1 MHRLLVVDDETEMLR
16 GYVRFF
22 PWEAAGFRVAA
33 TASSGEEALRILAS
47 QPVDAML
54 CDIEMPGMS
63 GIELVR
69 RVRQMWPVM
78 PIIILSGYH
87 VFDYARQMI
96 DYGAVAYVL
105 KSDKNSVLLEALRKA
120 AVCLGSAPRSDN
132 EVVRQLYRYVEEH
145 LDTATLQDAAAQLH
159 ISPSYLSRLFKDSEG
174 VNFQQYLIQKK
185 MRAAKIMLTRQC
197 LRVGEISQRLG
208 YADTQSFIRA
218 FKKHTG
224 MTPLAFLDGVRR
236 ER

>member
-1 MHRLLVVDDETEMLR
+1 MYNVLLVDDEPRTIDALEKNVDWRCCGIRKIFRSVSMR
-16 GYVRFF
+16 
-22 PWEAAGFRVAA
+22 EAIRII
-33 TASSGEEALRILAS
+33 EEHRPEI
-47 QPVDAML
+47 MI
-54 CDIEMPGMS
+54 CDIEMPGMN

-69 RVRQMWPVM
+69 RVRQTHPAM

-105 KSDKNSVLLEALRKA
+105 KSDKNAVLLEALKKA
-120 AVCLGSAPRSDN
+120 AASLGSAPQSDN
-132 EVVRQLYRYVEEH
+132 EVIRRLYRYVEEQ
-145 LDTATLQDAAAQLH
+145 LDTATLQDAAARLH

-174 VNFQQYLIQKK
+174 MNFQKYLIQEK
-185 MRAAKIMLTRQC
+185 MRAAEDMLTRQR
-197 LRVGEISQRLG
+197 LRVGEVSQRLG

-224 MTPLAFLDGVRR
+224 MTPLRFLDGERR
-236 ER
+236 EK

>member
-1 MHRLLVVDDETEMLR
+1 MYRLLVVDDETEMLR
-16 GYVRFF
+16 GYARFF
-22 PWEAAGFRVAA
+22 PWEDAGFRVAA
-33 TASSGEEALRILAS
+33 TAASGVEALRVLAS
-47 QPVDAML
+47 QPIDAML
-54 CDIEMPGMS
+54 CDIEMPGMN

-69 RVRQMWPVM
+69 RVRQTHPAM

-105 KSDKNSVLLEALRKA
+105 KSDNNAVLLDALKKA
-120 AVCLGSAPRSDN
+120 ASSLGSAPQSDN
-132 EVVRQLYRYVEEH
+132 EVIRRLYRYVEEQ
-145 LDTATLQDAAAQLH
+145 LDTATLQDAAARLH

-174 VNFQQYLIQKK
+174 MNFQKYLIQEK
-185 MRAAKIMLTRQC
+185 MRAAEDMLTRQR
-197 LRVGEISQRLG
+197 LRVGEVSQRLG

-224 MTPLAFLDGVRR
+224 MTPLRFLDGERR
-236 ER
+236 EK

>member
-1 MHRLLVVDDETEMLR
+1 MHRLLVVDDETEMLH

-22 PWEAAGFRVAA
+22 PWEEAEFRVAA
-33 TASSGEEALRILAS
+33 AATSGEEALRVLAS
-47 QPVDAML
+47 QPIDAML

-69 RVRQMWPVM
+69 RVRQARPTM

-105 KSDKNSVLLEALRKA
+105 KSDKNAVLLEALKKA
-120 AVCLGSAPRSDN
+120 AASLGSAPQSDN
-132 EVVRQLYRYVEEH
+132 EIIRQLYSYVEEH
-145 LDTATLQDAAAQLH
+145 LESASLQDAAARLH
-159 ISPSYLSRLFKDSEG
+159 ISQSYLSRLFKDGEG
-174 VNFQQYLIQKK
+174 VNFQQYLIQEK
-185 MRAAKIMLTRQC
+185 MRVAKELLSCQR
-197 LRVGEISQRLG
+197 LRVGEVSQRLG

-224 MTPLAFLDGVRR
+224 MTPLAFLDGERR
-236 ER
+236 EK